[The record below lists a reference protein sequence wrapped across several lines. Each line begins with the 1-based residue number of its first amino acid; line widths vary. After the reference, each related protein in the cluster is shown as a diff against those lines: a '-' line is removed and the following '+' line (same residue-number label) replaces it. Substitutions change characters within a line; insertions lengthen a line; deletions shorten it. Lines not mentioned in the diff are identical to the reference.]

1 MKKITLF
8 MALLMVSVGFSQQ
21 AVIQDFEAAGGL
33 GDAFGG
39 AAAALVSDPETA
51 GTRGQVAMLSASAA
65 GEVWQGINI
74 NISDNYELVSNKT
87 MQMDVYSTT
96 AIEFAPKAQGGLSGA
111 PDSVSS
117 VSHTGSGWETLTITY
132 DQSLDGK
139 APANG
144 VYSQLALHYLWDIN
158 GGSWATPD
166 SRVFYIDNIKATL
179 GSSQT
184 EDMDCAGTSTEA
196 QQGVFPE
203 PYTYNFE
210 TLTNGAVRLTF
221 AMASGTDGIVA
232 YAWKED
238 PFTETAMTVS
248 GTEATLDIAGYAAGV
263 TISYAVKFAWAAGGF
278 GVTKYFSYIVGGEDC
293 TSTED
298 GIAPADFTATLGTVS
313 AFSVELLLNATD
325 EGSNVTYNVA
335 YGTNGTAQITGAS
348 DTTTSFVI
356 SGLTPE
362 TAYSFLVTASDA
374 SGNENASPITVTAT
388 TILDPSTDCAGQTAE
403 YAYTFETLA
412 NGTDVRVTIELLNAV
427 DGLVAQYFNDGSG
440 NQNPTLVSGQKYEH
454 TFTGLT
460 DGTEIAFT
468 AGFAWAAGGGL
479 QVSRTYTV
487 GNDCATASVADNN
500 TLNVNLYPSPAQNE
514 LTISAENTIQ
524 NASIYNV
531 LGRKVQSYTVNA
543 ASKKL
548 DISALSTGIYILKY
562 TANNAVGSMKFVKE

>member
-1 MKKITLF
+1 MNKIILVLI
-8 MALLMVSVGFSQQ
+8 LLSTSLGF
-21 AVIQDFEAAGGL
+21 
-33 GDAFGG
+33 
-39 AAAALVSDPETA
+39 
-51 GTRGQVAMLSASAA
+51 
-65 GEVWQGINI
+65 
-74 NISDNYELVSNKT
+74 
-87 MQMDVYSTT
+87 
-96 AIEFAPKAQGGLSGA
+96 
-111 PDSVSS
+111 
-117 VSHTGSGWETLTITY
+117 
-132 DQSLDGK
+132 
-139 APANG
+139 
-144 VYSQLALHYLWDIN
+144 
-158 GGSWATPD
+158 
-166 SRVFYIDNIKATL
+166 
-179 GSSQT
+179 SQT

-196 QQGVFPE
+196 QQGVFPSA
-203 PYTYNFE
+203 YTYNFE

-221 AMASGTDGIVA
+221 AMASGTDGVVA
-232 YAWKED
+232 YAWKEA
-238 PFTETAMTVS
+238 PFSETAMTVS

-263 TISYAVKFAWAAGGF
+263 TISYAVKFEWAAAGF
-278 GVTKYFSYIVGGEDC
+278 GVTKYFSYTVGEEC

-298 GIAPADFTATLGTVS
+298 GIAPADFTATLGAVS

-325 EGSNVTYNVA
+325 EGSNVTYHVA
-335 YGTNGTAQITGAS
+335 YGTNGNAQITGAS

-388 TILDPSTDCAGQTAE
+388 TISDPSTDCAGQTAE

-524 NASIYNV
+524 NASIYNI

-543 ASKKL
+543 RSKKL

-562 TANNAVGSMKFVKE
+562 TANNTLGSMKFVKE